1 MPIRLMLV
9 DDHEMFREAL
19 RVILERQAEFLVVAE
34 AANGGEAL
42 HILEHLRPDILLLDV
57 ALPDL
62 NGIEV
67 ARRIAE
73 CQPEV
78 KIVVLSGFADRFFVV
93 ESLKAGARAF
103 VLKSSGSKELIRAIH
118 AVDAGHVFLSP
129 EVTGLAVGGASAGE
143 GADKGRPPLT
153 PREKEVLVLIVS
165 GKRSAE
171 IARQLNIAIA
181 TVEVH
186 RRNIRRKLEIFTV
199 AELTRYAIREG
210 LLDER

>member
-1 MPIRLMLV
+1 MPIRLMIA

-19 RVILERQAEFLVVAE
+19 RVILDKHHELLVVAE
-34 AANGGEAL
+34 SGTGRETLETIGGAK
-42 HILEHLRPDILLLDV
+42 PDILVLDV

-67 ARRIAE
+67 ARQVGERH
-73 CQPEV
+73 PEV
-78 KIVVLSGFADRFFVV
+78 KTIVLSGYADRFFVV
-93 ESLKAGARAF
+93 ESLKAGVRAF
-103 VLKSSGSKELIRAIH
+103 VLKSSGSRELIRAIH

-129 EVTGLAVGGASAGE
+129 EVTGLAVRGAAGAESAE
-143 GADKGRPPLT
+143 SGRPPLT
-153 PREKEVLVLIVS
+153 SREKEVLVLIVS

-171 IARQLNIAIA
+171 IARTLGIAVA
-181 TVEVH
+181 TVDVH

>member
-9 DDHEMFREAL
+9 DDHAMFREAL
-19 RVILERQAEFLVVAE
+19 RVILDRQREFLVVAE
-34 AANGGEAL
+34 AGGGREAL
-42 HILEHLRPDILLLDV
+42 QEVGRVRPDILLLDV
-57 ALPDL
+57 ALPDI

-67 ARRIAE
+67 ARKVGAE
-73 CQPEV
+73 HADV
-78 KIVVLSGFADRFFVV
+78 RMIMLSGFADRFFVV
-93 ESLKAGARAF
+93 ESLKAGARGF
-103 VLKSSGSKELIRAIH
+103 VLKSSGSRELVRAIH
-118 AVDAGHVFLSP
+118 AVCAGHVFLSP
-129 EVTGLAVGGASAGE
+129 EVTGLAVGGGIGAG
-143 GADKGRPPLT
+143 GKSGGKARLT
-153 PREKEVLVLIVS
+153 RREKEVLVLIVS

-171 IARQLNIAIA
+171 IARTLDIATA

>member
-1 MPIRLMLV
+1 MPIRVMIA

-19 RVILERQAEFLVVAE
+19 RVILDKHSEFLVVAE
-34 AANGGEAL
+34 SGTGRETL
-42 HILEHLRPDILLLDV
+42 QTIDRVRPDILVLDM

-62 NGIEV
+62 SGIEV
-67 ARRIAE
+67 ARQVGER
-73 CQPEV
+73 CPDV
-78 KIVVLSGFADRFFVV
+78 KMVVLSGFADRIFVV

-103 VLKSSGSKELIRAIH
+103 VLKSSGSRELVRAIH
-118 AVDAGHVFLSP
+118 AVHAGHVFLSP
-129 EVTGLAVGGASAGE
+129 EVTGFAVSGASTGE
-143 GADKGRPPLT
+143 GADGGRPPLT
-153 PREKEVLVLIVS
+153 PREKEVLLLIVS

-171 IARQLNIAIA
+171 IGRQLNIAVA

>member
-143 GADKGRPPLT
+143 GSDKGRPQLT